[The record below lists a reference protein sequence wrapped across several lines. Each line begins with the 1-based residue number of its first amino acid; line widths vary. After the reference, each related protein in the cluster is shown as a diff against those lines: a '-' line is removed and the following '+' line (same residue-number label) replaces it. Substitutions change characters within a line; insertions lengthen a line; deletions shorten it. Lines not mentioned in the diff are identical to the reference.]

1 MHKRLDCDTMDI
13 DTDLTILLDG
23 RPVDLPPRV
32 RRIILWLLA
41 NKRAITDPSKVQVQF
56 DCSGR
61 AVAVS
66 QRVKLIDELT
76 DCE

>member
-1 MHKRLDCDTMDI
+1 MDI
-13 DTDLTILLDG
+13 DADLTVLLDG